1 MKDKKRYVIGDIHGN
16 KKALSDVL
24 NMANFNFY
32 LDTLF
37 MIGDICDG
45 HKETYEVIETLMKIK
60 DIRLIEGN
68 HDVWLKMFL
77 NNEFDKF
84 FTQEDVLKG
93 ENFEEKIIL
102 AITNMIFDEDLNLK
116 LILSSWYNQGGRNT
130 LLSYVGRTK
139 EDLIR
144 HRDFLSQQEPFILL
158 EDEKYLFV
166 HGGFELRKDVNNT
179 DIDVLLWDRDIFS
192 MTFKNGYML
201 NHGYDKVFLGHTTT
215 QIINNDLK
223 PLIFNNIYAL
233 DTGAGWDGKLSMMNI
248 DTDDVFSS
256 KISKEYYPEF
266 TGR

>member
-1 MKDKKRYVIGDIHGN
+1 MRDKKRYVIGDIHGN

-102 AITNMIFDEDLNLK
+102 AITNMIVDEDLNLK

-166 HGGFELRKDVNNT
+166 HGGFDVRKDIRST
-179 DIDVLLWDRDIFS
+179 DLDFIRWDRTVFRN
-192 MTFKNGYML
+192 TFRNKFDLLHKYN
-201 NHGYDKVFLGHTTT
+201 KVFLGHTTT
-215 QIINNDLK
+215 QEINNELV
-223 PLIFNNIYAL
+223 PLVYNDIYAI
-233 DTGAGWDGKLSMMNI
+233 DTGAGWDGKLSMI
-248 DTDDVFSS
+248 DIDSDKIFSS
-256 KISKEYYPEF
+256 EKSVYYYPEF